1 MICYYTENM
10 EGSMVQSYESTRNS
24 ELKVT
29 ASKAVLKGIA
39 DDGGLFVMRNLEDK
53 KVDINRLVGKNYMEI
68 AEIILSIILDDF
80 PEDIIKKCIENA
92 YINKFSTEEIT
103 PVVKVGENYV
113 VELFHGPTSAFKDV
127 ALSILPH
134 LMTASYEM
142 NNMKGEVV
150 ILTATS
156 GDTGKAALEGF
167 KNVDGTKVVVFY
179 PDGGVSQVQKAQMA
193 TQEGNNTF
201 VCAIRGNFDDAQT
214 GVKNI
219 FANEKIN
226 NEMAARNIVL
236 SSANSIN
243 IGRLVPQIVYYF
255 YSYMKLIEKGDIK
268 VRDKVNFAVPT
279 GNFGNILAGYYAKVL
294 GLPVNKLICAS
305 NENNVLYDFINTGV
319 YDKNREFHKTI
330 SPSMDILV
338 SSNLERLLYYLS
350 GKNNQMVKDLMEQL
364 NSTGRYE
371 ISSEMKGKLN
381 NDFCGGCV
389 FKEDAQK
396 TIKNIFD
403 KYGYLLDTHTAVA
416 YKALE
421 DYKTSTKDNTVSL
434 VLSTASAF
442 KFSKSVYEALFG
454 DVKADE
460 FELMEELSEKTKVNI
475 PENLKNLKTK
485 EIKHCE
491 VCNVN
496 EMDNYVVSVT
506 DN

>member
-1 MICYYTENM
+1 MF
-10 EGSMVQSYESTRNS
+10 QSYESTRNS
-24 ELKVT
+24 KFKST

-53 KVDINRLVGKNYMEI
+53 KIDINNLVGKNYMGI
-68 AEIILSIILDDF
+68 AEIVLSIMLDDF
-80 PEDIIKKCIENA
+80 SEDVIKKCIRNA
-92 YINKFSTEEIT
+92 YSDKFGTEEIT
-103 PVVKVGENYV
+103 PVVKLVENYV
-113 VELFHGPTSAFKDV
+113 VELFNGPTSAFKDV

-142 NNMKGEVV
+142 NDMEGEII

-167 KNVDGTKVVVFY
+167 KNVGGTKVIVFY
-179 PDGGVSQVQKAQMA
+179 PEGGVSEVQKAQMA
-193 TQEGNNTF
+193 TQDGKNTY

-219 FANEKIN
+219 FADEKIN
-226 NEMAARNIVL
+226 REMAAKNKVL

-268 VRDKVNFAVPT
+268 ICDKVNFAVPT
-279 GNFGNILAGYYAKVL
+279 GNFGNILAGYYAKIL
-294 GLPVNKLICAS
+294 GLPINKLICAS
-305 NENNVLYDFINTGV
+305 NENNVLYDFIKTGV

-338 SSNLERLLYYLS
+338 SSNLERLLYYLCD
-350 GKNNQMVKDLMEQL
+350 KNNQTVNALMEKL
-364 NSTGRYE
+364 NNTGKYE
-371 ISSEMKGKLN
+371 ISSEMMEKLS
-381 NDFCGGCV
+381 NDFYGGCV

-396 TIKNIFD
+396 TIDSAFE

-421 DYKTSTKDNTVSL
+421 DYKTSTGDDSVSL
-434 VLSTASAF
+434 VLSTASPF
-442 KFSKSVYEALFG
+442 KFSKSVYESLFG
-454 DVKADE
+454 KAKDDE
-460 FELMEELSEKTKVNI
+460 FELMEELSEKTKVKV
-475 PENLKNLKTK
+475 PENLKNLKAK
-485 EIKHCE
+485 EVKHRE
-491 VCNVN
+491 VCSID
-496 EMDNYVVSVT
+496 EMGNYVTYVS
-506 DN
+506 NKLN